1 VSEYA
6 NTADVVAL
14 LVFITWWKWFKYFA
28 WVDELRVLSKT
39 LAGAGSK
46 IASFLVLFLALH
58 LGFCISMYIMFS
70 GELKDYRNVATT
82 VYTMFRGLVGDF
94 DFDFS
99 HLSQSP
105 NIWTGKVTATVF
117 TIIMVF
123 ILLTMLIAIVSESFE
138 RAAALGSA
146 SKSRENLLF
155 WLNKVGIPDHPTEE
169 AKMRIVIFKA
179 ENLAVG
185 DRRAGTSD
193 PYVKLFLTSGLA
205 RNIERTTRSRQRG
218 RRVHKSAVQEATLSP
233 RWNESVKMVREKT
246 DNTLVVS
253 VYDEDLSSVDEFLG
267 QATIPLRDIPM
278 DGHAVEVVVH
288 LHARTYCCLSGI
300 QLSAAQREA
309 QKSQVK
315 NGRHSFVSSFAGGGA
330 GEVCG
335 AEVRSLGDHV
345 VEPSGLVRLGISCL
359 GNLGQDGGGGRHS
372 GGGGS
377 SGSTRSAK
385 SPGNTVYTGNDK
397 TLLVSIKKMT
407 TKESWSTKKS
417 ATG

>member
-1 VSEYA
+1 MADYA
-6 NTADVVAL
+6 NTANFVAL
-14 LVFITWWKWFKYFA
+14 LVLLTWCKWFKYFA

-58 LGFCISMYIMFS
+58 VGFCMSLYIMFS
-70 GELKDYRNVATT
+70 GELKDYRNLATT

-99 HLSQSP
+99 HLGQSP
-105 NIWTGKVTATVF
+105 NIWVGKLMATVF
-117 TIIMVF
+117 TILMVF
-123 ILLTMLIAIVSESFE
+123 ILLTMLIAIISESFE

-146 SKSRENLLF
+146 SKSRENLLL

-193 PYVKLFLTSGLA
+193 PYVKLVLTSGLA
-205 RNIERTTRSRQRG
+205 RDIERTTRSQQRG

-233 RWNESVKMVREKT
+233 RWNELVKMVREKT
-246 DNTLVVS
+246 DHSLVVS

-288 LHARTYCCLSGI
+288 LHARTHCCRSGI

-309 QKSQVK
+309 QKSRVK
-315 NGRHSFVSSFAGGGA
+315 NDRNSFVPSFTGGGA
-330 GEVCG
+330 E
-335 AEVRSLGDHV
+335 ARSLGDHV

-359 GNLGQDGGGGRHS
+359 GSFGQDGGANRHRGGS
-372 GGGGS
+372 GS
-377 SGSTRSAK
+377 SGSTWSAT
-385 SPGNTVYTGNDK
+385 SPGNTV
-397 TLLVSIKKMT
+397 SIKKMM
-407 TKESWSTKKS
+407 TKKASWSTKKP